1 MLAALDVA
9 RTTALAI
16 DDRMKGTLCA
26 LVGLTCVAWSIHSS
40 YCPINA
46 SRCYAIDDES
56 RERSKGWEI
65 VGKKC
70 VRDASEIKTCVHE
83 MRDVRCVICFIYYKD
98 LHYSTLT
105 HVIV

>member
-70 VRDASEIKTCVHE
+70 VRDASEIKTCVRCE
-83 MRDVRCVICFIYYKD
+83 TLMGRDAPFPSK
-98 LHYSTLT
+98 
-105 HVIV
+105 IVLRVSLYCYVW